1 MRHVNLTNVNV
12 VVFDRQDRTNVVNTC
27 CSVSQRLRLCLR
39 EVRCAKASKRIA
51 QRGVEATYGGLAAS
65 YMAPAGSPSWGG
77 HRVTGGP
84 GHPSRS

>member
-51 QRGVEATYGGLAAS
+51 QRGLGAMGAVGAA

-77 HRVTGGP
+77 HRVTGGL

>member
-12 VVFDRQDRTNVVNTC
+12 VVIDRQDRTNVVNTC
-27 CSVSQRLRLCLR
+27 CNVSQRLRLCLR

-51 QRGVEATYGGLAAS
+51 QRGFGAK

-77 HRVTGGP
+77 HRLTGGL